1 MKPEFITDLDW
12 QLLKEKYKDNLE
24 KVIDK
29 LERHYPVQY
38 LIGYVDFYDT
48 HINVDER
55 VLIPR
60 FETEYLVEKTIQRIK
75 SIKQENPKIL
85 ELGTGSG
92 CISIALKKHFS
103 CEVTAVDISEDALD
117 VAKENAKLNH
127 VDIHFILEDMLK
139 TSYEHFDIIIS
150 NPPYVSQEIHV
161 GEETKY
167 EPQTAIFASDNG
179 LIFYENIIK
188 KSVNHLLP
196 NGFLAFEIGCNQAN
210 DITKIA
216 YKYYPNAIIKVE
228 KDLTNRN
235 RYLFIFLT
243 GE

>member
-167 EPQTAIFASDNG
+167 EPQNAIFAPQEG
-179 LIFYENIIK
+179 MFFYEEIIK
-188 KSVNHLLP
+188 KVSKLKTQPKLI
-196 NGFLAFEIGCNQAN
+196 AFEIGYEQGAKIEKL
-210 DITKIA
+210 ITT
-216 YKYYPNAIIKVE
+216 YLSTYECIIE
-228 KDLTNRN
+228 KDLAGKD
-235 RYLFIFLT
+235 RYAFLIH
-243 GE
+243 E

>member
-1 MKPEFITDLDW
+1 MKPELITDLDW

-24 KVIDK
+24 EIIDK

-75 SIKQENPKIL
+75 SLKLENPKIL

-92 CISIALKKHFS
+92 CISIALKKHIP
-103 CEVTAVDISEDALD
+103 CEVTAIDILKDALD
-117 VAKENAKLNH
+117 VAKENANLNH
-127 VDIHFILEDMLK
+127 VNIHFILEDMLQ

-150 NPPYVSQEIHV
+150 NPPYVSKEIPV
-161 GEETKY
+161 VEETKY
-167 EPQTAIFASDNG
+167 EPQNAIFAPQEG
-179 LIFYENIIK
+179 MFFYEEIIK
-188 KSVNHLLP
+188 KVSKLKTQPKLI
-196 NGFLAFEIGCNQAN
+196 AFEIGYEQKSKIEKL
-210 DITKIA
+210 ITTYLSTYECVI
-216 YKYYPNAIIKVE
+216 E
-228 KDLTNRN
+228 KDLAGKD
-235 RYLFIFLT
+235 RYAFLIH
-243 GE
+243 E